1 MQHEIGIKLSA
12 SGGAQVKSTLQQFN
26 ADMGALGSRVDTVRT
41 AIGGLGPVLA
51 GTLSVGALT
60 AWVKSSIEAM
70 DALNDA
76 ADATGATIEELSKLE
91 VIALRNG
98 DSLDTVTTAMIKLN
112 KELAS
117 TDGKNGAS
125 LALQELGLEAEKL
138 RRLSPAEAW
147 REVAIALNGVEAGG
161 AKARLQ
167 YELLGKSTRE
177 LAANLKDVAE
187 SGDVAATITTQ
198 QAQEAEKF
206 AKAMSLLSTNVSLAA
221 RSLVSEMIPALT
233 DTLDKFNR
241 FQAGGTISGFWTLLK
256 TQFAEGQIQAQR
268 EELER
273 LMDVLA
279 GNKLPENESY
289 WVAQIKE
296 ARQELDRL
304 TGAASAARGELN
316 AALGISNAGGGR
328 GFVNPE
334 TVKRQVRDMQD
345 LTAAQ
350 KAAEAAAKA
359 SAEAMKKAEK
369 LRADSIAYATRI
381 TDDAAKSSNAY
392 ADSLEKAAE
401 SLDTEN
407 QRLRD
412 QYIEL
417 TAGKEALA
425 SVVALR
431 LEERAVA
438 LERAADATGWEA
450 EAEQL
455 RTQARLLREQI
466 ALRQGITEATAS
478 QEAQRANTEA
488 AQKAADKWQRAS
500 DQVGQ
505 ALADALM
512 QGGKSAADYIKGL
525 FRTMVLRPV
534 IQAAVQPYANAV
546 LGLMGQQGQGA
557 TGQAGQYLQGAQ
569 SLQTLYGY
577 GQAGYGY
584 LAANGYFGSAAA
596 AYVSPAAAQ
605 AAYGGAAAEIA
616 GSGAGASATSGT
628 ASMASYAGWV
638 AAIAAGVYRAN
649 QDYSNG
655 YNIGGARQVGRDTYG
670 VSGTFEATQADLL
683 KSLGISDRLASLLS
697 GSTAVAALIGRAA
710 PQVTG
715 SGIQGSFG
723 GGAFSGQ
730 AYADI
735 YEKGGL
741 FRSGNAYQSLTALPE
756 DLARFMD
763 EAASGVMDKAEEFGA
778 ALGLPVAE
786 LSKITTDIKL
796 NLGDSIGNN
805 AEDITNALAAY
816 GDALVA
822 GWAEA
827 LKPVAIY
834 GETTLQTIER
844 VGEAIKATNDVL
856 GLLEVPLL
864 AASVA
869 GGQAAAALAD
879 SFGGLDK
886 LQAASAAYYQEFFSE
901 EERKAN
907 ALQALTE
914 VLGGVGL
921 AVPNS
926 REAFRDLVSGL
937 DLTSEA
943 GREQFAVMMNVA
955 GAFAEL
961 NPIIEETA
969 AAVSKAAEAFANA
982 MQGLA
987 ADAASLEV
995 DLLRASGNAAAARA
1009 LERSQYLAG
1018 VGDVSPEQLGAIAA
1032 AYDYNQALRE
1042 QITALEDAATAAEE
1056 AAQRA
1061 AEVESERA
1069 GLQRQLLDL
1078 QGDTA
1083 AIRALEREALD
1094 ESNRS
1099 LYDQITALQDLK
1111 TAADESARAAER
1123 AAKAQAMPTA
1133 AEISASADAMTA
1145 QQAVVASRADVQAR
1159 IEGGQ
1164 YGQAWAEEFD
1174 KTMALYSGASATA
1187 QTFVRNAFIN
1197 GALVSDAMS
1206 QRAQAAAARG
1216 DAATSTAGGYSGSL
1230 IEDQIKSTNDLIE
1243 SLHGLSAE
1251 ISSFRDDLTG
1261 SALDPASPEEK
1272 YASERALAESLAA
1285 QAATGDAA
1293 SVRAF
1298 EAQAREFLG
1307 VSQSF
1312 YGSTAEYAAD
1322 FSRMV
1327 ALLDAIQ
1334 SRLEKQAA
1342 TASATL
1348 AVQQSGLSRI
1358 AENTESSAEAT
1369 GVQARAA
1376 AVLAQRAVE

>member
-26 ADMGALGSRVDTVRT
+26 ADMGALGSHVDTVRT

-60 AWVKSSIEAM
+60 AWVKSSIDAM

-401 SLDTEN
+401 SLETEN

-438 LERAADATGWEA
+438 LDRAADATGWEA
-450 EAEQL
+450 EAQQL

-488 AQKAADKWQRAS
+488 AQKAADEWQRAS

-546 LGLMGQQGQGA
+546 LGLVGQSAGGTGTAGA
-557 TGQAGQYLQGAQ
+557 ASGALQTAQ
-569 SLQTLYGY
+569 SLQSLYGY
-577 GQAGYGY
+577 GQAGYSYLATNGY
-584 LAANGYFGSAAA
+584 LGGSAA
-596 AYVSPAAAQ
+596 YTAAADT
-605 AAYGGAAAEIA
+605 AL
-616 GSGAGASATSGT
+616 ATSGNVYAGSASASAGS

-741 FRSGNAYQSLTALPE
+741 FRSGNAYQSLSALPE
-756 DLARFMD
+756 DLARFLD
-763 EAASGVMDKAEEFGA
+763 DAAGAVMDKAEEFGA
-778 ALGLPVAE
+778 ALGLPVAA
-786 LSKITTDIKL
+786 LANVTTDIKL
-796 NLGDSIGNN
+796 NLGDALGSNE
-805 AEDITNALAAY
+805 EDITNALAAY

-822 GWAEA
+822 GWTDA
-827 LKPVAIY
+827 LKPVAVY

-844 VGEAIKATNDVL
+844 VGQAIKSTNDVL
-856 GLLEVPLL
+856 ALLDVGMLE
-864 AASVA
+864 ASVS
-869 GGQAAAALAD
+869 GGQAAAALAAA
-879 SFGGLDK
+879 FGGLDN
-886 LQAASAAYYQEFFSE
+886 LTQASAAYYQNYFSE
-901 EERKAN
+901 
-907 ALQALTE
+907 
-914 VLGGVGL
+914 
-921 AVPNS
+921 
-926 REAFRDLVSGL
+926 
-937 DLTSEA
+937 
-943 GREQFAVMMNVA
+943 
-955 GAFAEL
+955 
-961 NPIIEETA
+961 
-969 AAVSKAAEAFANA
+969 
-982 MQGLA
+982 
-987 ADAASLEV
+987 
-995 DLLRASGNAAAARA
+995 
-1009 LERSQYLAG
+1009 
-1018 VGDVSPEQLGAIAA
+1018 
-1032 AYDYNQALRE
+1032 
-1042 QITALEDAATAAEE
+1042 
-1056 AAQRA
+1056 
-1061 AEVESERA
+1061 
-1069 GLQRQLLDL
+1069 
-1078 QGDTA
+1078 
-1083 AIRALEREALD
+1083 
-1094 ESNRS
+1094 
-1099 LYDQITALQDLK
+1099 
-1111 TAADESARAAER
+1111 AER
-1123 AAKAQAMPTA
+1123 AAKATEQLTAALAGVGLAMPASREQFRGLVEGLDLATESGRDQFVVLMSLQQAFAELTPAAAEATA
-1133 AEISASADAMTA
+1133 AVSSAADVLRERQALELDLLRLQGDTAGIRALERAALDSTNRALYDQIKALEDTQTAA
-1145 QQAVVASRADVQAR
+1145 QQAAALAADAAAAATQRLQAMADETSALEVQLLELQGNTAELRARERAALLSDEARAIYDQINALKDSQGQWRDAGSSAVRAASTASSAWASTWQGMAEEIKRLRGGETIGGNALLAEFATATAQARAGDVQAGGR
-1159 IEGGQ
+1159 LAGLARGLSEEGRN
-1164 YGQAWAEEFD
+1164 
-1174 KTMALYSGASATA
+1174 ASATRVE
-1187 QTFVRNAFIN
+1187 FDVLNAKLAASLERTLQET
-1197 GALVSDAMS
+1197 GAPAELLAGLRADA
-1206 QRAQAAAARG
+1206 RAAHAEDMAAAAQTLTLLRRVSVVLTQF
-1216 DAATSTAGGYSGSL
+1216 DAEGMPG
-1230 IEDQIKSTNDLIE
+1230 
-1243 SLHGLSAE
+1243 
-1251 ISSFRDDLTG
+1251 
-1261 SALDPASPEEK
+1261 
-1272 YASERALAESLAA
+1272 
-1285 QAATGDAA
+1285 
-1293 SVRAF
+1293 VRA
-1298 EAQAREFLG
+1298 E
-1307 VSQSF
+1307 
-1312 YGSTAEYAAD
+1312 
-1322 FSRMV
+1322 
-1327 ALLDAIQ
+1327 
-1334 SRLEKQAA
+1334 
-1342 TASATL
+1342 
-1348 AVQQSGLSRI
+1348 
-1358 AENTESSAEAT
+1358 
-1369 GVQARAA
+1369 
-1376 AVLAQRAVE
+1376 